1 MHIWGEFI
9 VSLWNTGVIDS
20 VVDILMEIWGVLQ
33 VLWPVLWVMF
43 CPGICEVLPFFNASY
58 NLTIKFIDAGY
69 SLVYLFL

>member
-43 CPGICEVLPFFNASY
+43 SPIIYEVHYYFNLRIISIYNSLMLDLP
-58 NLTIKFIDAGY
+58 
-69 SLVYLFL
+69 